1 MKLTTA
7 RLKRLIREELEK
19 LNEGSATIVLLVA
32 YLAYLNKQE
41 QSTNQSNLPV
51 KKKNEITK
59 RKNIVTAVLL
69 LHSVAIILGAIM
81 ENLALDPMDS
91 ENLEDRVMRSFYN
104 MDVMEAQSI
113 LDELGIMDISAD
125 EILSTPENE
134 LMMIMNEY
142 DPIGYY
148 QQRGN

>member
-7 RLKRLIREELEK
+7 RLKKLIKEELRK

-41 QSTNQSNLPV
+41 QSASQSNLPV

-81 ENLALDPMDS
+81 ENLALDPMGS
-91 ENLEDRVMRSFYN
+91 ENLEDRVMRSFYS

-134 LMMIMNEY
+134 LMMIMNKY

-148 QQRGN
+148 QQMS

>member
-7 RLKRLIREELEK
+7 RLKRLIREELNK

-69 LHSVAIILGAIM
+69 LHSVAIILGSIM

-91 ENLEDRVMRSFYN
+91 KNLEDRVMRSFYS

-125 EILSTPENE
+125 EILSTPESE

-148 QQRGN
+148 QQN

>member
-1 MKLTTA
+1 MKLTTQ
-7 RLKRLIREELEK
+7 RLKKLIREELNK

-69 LHSVAIILGAIM
+69 LHSVAIILGSIM

-91 ENLEDRVMRSFYN
+91 ENLEDRVMRSFYS

-125 EILSTPENE
+125 EILSTPESE

-148 QQRGN
+148 QQN